1 MATKTRRI
9 EMRAD
14 QDSEERITQAA
25 SLLGQSMSA
34 FVLGAAR
41 READAVLARADTTLM
56 APEQFDLLLSSLDTT
71 DEAPR
76 LRAAARAPR
85 RVARA

>member
-14 QDSEERITQAA
+14 QDSEERIAQAA
-25 SLLGQSMSA
+25 SVLGQSMSA

-41 READAVLARADTTLM
+41 READAVLARADMTLM
-56 APEQFDLLLSSLDTT
+56 TPDQFDQLLGSLDTA
-71 DEAPR
+71 DEASR

>member
-14 QDSEERITQAA
+14 RDSEERIAQAA
-25 SLLGQSMSA
+25 SVLGQSISA
-34 FVLGAAR
+34 FVLGAAS

-56 APEQFDLLLSSLDTT
+56 APEQFDQLVGSLDAA

-76 LRAAARAPR
+76 LRAAVRAPR

>member
-14 QDSEERITQAA
+14 QDSEERIAQAA
-25 SLLGQSMSA
+25 SVLGQSMSA

-56 APEQFDLLLSSLDTT
+56 APERFDQLVRSLDEA

-76 LRAAARAPR
+76 LREAARASR

>member
-14 QDSEERITQAA
+14 QDSEERIAQAA
-25 SLLGQSMSA
+25 SVLGQSMSA

-41 READAVLARADTTLM
+41 READAVLARADATLM
-56 APEQFDLLLSSLDTT
+56 PSEQFDELMRSLDVA
-71 DEAPR
+71 DQAPR
-76 LRAAARAPR
+76 LRAAARTAR
-85 RVARA
+85 RIARA

>member
-14 QDSEERITQAA
+14 QDSEERIAQAA
-25 SLLGQSMSA
+25 SVLGQSMSA

-41 READAVLARADTTLM
+41 READAVLARADATLM
-56 APEQFDLLLSSLDTT
+56 TSEQFDQLVKSLDTA
-71 DEAPR
+71 DEAPN
-76 LRAAARAPR
+76 LEAAARGSR
-85 RVARA
+85 RFARG